1 MSRIDLTLKEMRRFV
16 YYSDVKGVS
25 EFDLSKY
32 IGNDDGQDSESCLI
46 ILLTWGANRCGY
58 AFQEN

>member
-16 YYSDVKGVS
+16 YYSDVKGVT
-25 EFDLSKY
+25 ELDLSKY
-32 IGNDDGQDSESCLI
+32 IGNDDGQESCLI